1 MNATL
6 IVKILFFLECF
17 CFIFLS
23 FIFTIITTKT
33 KKNKKVFL
41 IKKNNIHKEVD
52 IPVNSTK
59 FQISIAYS
67 TDNKFLYPT
76 LVSITSLLENIKYNK
91 TFYDIYIMI
100 TDDFENRNKN
110 ILESVEKRYPR
121 QCKINF
127 IEMGNMFNEQKVLP
141 ASKYYRLALHD
152 KLPNIN
158 KIIYLDGDTMIFE
171 DLTELFTLNMKG
183 YYILGFLDSIISDV
197 EKYGIKNATVLCT
210 GVLLMD
216 LEGLRNF
223 NSTEKF
229 KQFMISH
236 NNQFDKA
243 DQNVINA
250 VLQGHLHT
258 LPQNMECG
266 DLIFIHMQKSIIMFK
281 DLGLNIMNLNLKK
294 LLNIRLFYI
303 ILLQNL
309 LKIKKLHLIM
319 FGGIMQIKQDI
330 MNLFIIIR

>member
-6 IVKILFFLECF
+6 IVKIIFF
-17 CFIFLS
+17 FIFLS
-23 FIFTIITTKT
+23 ITTKT

-41 IKKNNIHKEVD
+41 ITKNNIHKEVD

-100 TDDFENRNKN
+100 TDDFENKNKN

-141 ASKYYRLALHD
+141 ASKYYRLALPV

-171 DLTELFTLNMKG
+171 DLTELFNLNMKG
-183 YYILGFLDSIISDV
+183 YYILGFLDSIVSDV

-250 VLQGHLHT
+250 VLQGHIHT
-258 LPQNMECG
+258 LPPKYGMWG
-266 DLIFIHMQKSIIMFK
+266 FDLYSHAKIHNNVQRPWLKYNESELKEAFEHPAILHYTASKPFKNKKAPFDNVWWHYANKTGYYESIYNYS
-281 DLGLNIMNLNLKK
+281 LN
-294 LLNIRLFYI
+294 
-303 ILLQNL
+303 
-309 LKIKKLHLIM
+309 
-319 FGGIMQIKQDI
+319 
-330 MNLFIIIR
+330 